1 MGQVKVNI
9 YTDPLCCWSYAFE
22 KEWRTLLAN
31 YGDSIDYHYIMCGM
45 IPTWATY
52 NDPMNSVSKPLQMG
66 PVWMHASQVTHT
78 KMAYQVW
85 HEDPPSSS
93 YPACIAVKTAALQ
106 SSEAGE
112 QYLLKVRSAIMNDGR
127 NIAKTQVLFDVAQQ
141 LGDTVLDFEQ
151 FKRDWAQGRGKE
163 SFRADLQKASY
174 HKIGR
179 YPTLTFQR
187 PDGKG
192 IIITGYRPYEVLE
205 QAYRQVNDH
214 IQGSITKDQ
223 R

>member
-1 MGQVKVNI
+1 MGQVKINF

-22 KEWRTLLAN
+22 KEWRKLLAN
-31 YGDSIDYHYIMCGM
+31 YGDTIDYQYVMCGM

-66 PVWMHASQVTHT
+66 PVWMHASEVTHT

-106 SSEAGE
+106 SNKAGE
-112 QYLLKVRSAIMNDGR
+112 QYLLKIRSAIMNDGR
-127 NIAKTQVLFDVAQQ
+127 NISKPEVLLDVAEE
-141 LGDTVLDFEQ
+141 LDSSTLDFEQ
-151 FKRDWAQGRGKE
+151 FKEDWTQGKGKE
-163 SFRADLQKASY
+163 LFRADLQKASY

-179 YPTLTFQR
+179 YPTLTFQN
-187 PDGKG
+187 PQGKG
-192 IIITGYRPYEVLE
+192 IIITGYRPYEILE
-205 QAYRQVNDH
+205 QAHFRIAYETGDE
-214 IQGSITKDQ
+214 
-223 R
+223 